1 VLKTALAL
9 LERESGPVL
18 VDYLE
23 EVPHG
28 SDAMLENDMTGM
40 VCPIDRPRILGVDPS
55 ASELGQARL
64 AEIAS
69 FAPCYDLPV
78 WTRGRTTMGPSGLDI
93 NDTAKFVAVLFVA
106 AFRGDQEMPVP
117 RVDLLKGCVLKFV
130 DEDMK
135 AYCTEAITAQPSY
148 GVSLRVKNRL
158 FNETVIGEFLWTLGG
173 LWADFNA
180 IAMMSITKISVAIR
194 SCQTDRLILFS
205 ARPRSRSNPR
215 QHPNKVYAEEPS
227 LRHK

>member
-1 VLKTALAL
+1 VPNDSAFQNWVLKAALAL
-9 LERESGPVL
+9 FERESGPVL

-23 EVPHG
+23 EVPDG
-28 SDAMLENDMTGM
+28 SNAMLENDMTGM

-135 AYCTEAITAQPSY
+135 AYCTEAITMQPDY
-148 GVSLRVKNRL
+148 GTSLCVKNWL
-158 FNETVIGEFLWTLGG
+158 FNETVFGRALWTMRGICC
-173 LWADFNA
+173 DN
-180 IAMMSITKISVAIR
+180 
-194 SCQTDRLILFS
+194 DDE
-205 ARPRSRSNPR
+205 
-215 QHPNKVYAEEPS
+215 YY
-227 LRHK
+227 